1 MSNQPPIGVPQGAIR
16 LNTDSQK
23 LEFYAQDR
31 WFEMAT
37 DVPYLGD
44 TQSPAG
50 ARGFVSGGLQ
60 NPAEI
65 NNIDMITIPTA
76 GNAIDFGNLTQVS
89 RLGGTT
95 ASRTRAVR
103 MSGIHGGSVT
113 AVVDFWTISQQG
125 DAVNFGDMQ
134 NGMRSTSAGG
144 NQTRGILAAGVPDS
158 SKIQYITIASLGS
171 NQDFGDPFQN
181 RTQGSALS
189 SPTRCCFAAGEA
201 PSRVNTID
209 FVEIATT
216 GDAQDFGDI
225 TREISG
231 VFCVTNATRGIIG
244 GGEFPSTFDTTMD
257 HITFASKGNALNF
270 GELIEQNGNGYRL
283 AGTASSPIRGC
294 FMGGTNDSP
303 ASNTVYN
310 VIQYVNMMTEGN
322 SVDFGDLATTHG
334 YTHIG
339 NCSNAHGGL

>member
-1 MSNQPPIGVPQGAIR
+1 MSNQPPIEVPQGAIR

-23 LEFYAQDR
+23 LEFFAQDR
-31 WFEMAT
+31 WYEMAT
-37 DVPYLGD
+37 DVPTLDG
-44 TQSPAG
+44 G

-103 MSGIHGGSVT
+103 MAGIHGGSVT
-113 AVVDFWTISQQG
+113 GVVDFWSIAQQG

-134 NGMRSTSAGG
+134 SAMRSTSAGG

-158 SKIQYITIASLGS
+158 SKLQYITIASLGS

-181 RTQGSALS
+181 RTQASALS

-225 TREISG
+225 TRAISG
-231 VFCVTNATRGIIG
+231 VVCVTNSTRGIIG
-244 GGEFPSTFDTTMD
+244 AGEFPSTFDSTMD
-257 HITFASKGNALNF
+257 YMTFASKGNAVVF
-270 GELIEQNGNGYRL
+270 GELSFSFRL
-283 AGTASSPIRGC
+283 GGTASSPIRGC

-310 VIQYVNMMTEGN
+310 VIQYVNIMTQGDA
-322 SVDFGDLATTHG
+322 VDFGDLATTHG
-334 YTHIG
+334 YVHIG

>member
-1 MSNQPPIGVPQGAIR
+1 MSNQPPIEVPQGAIR

-31 WFEMAT
+31 WHEMAT
-37 DVPYLGD
+37 DVPTLDG
-44 TQSPAG
+44 G

-65 NNIDMITIPTA
+65 NNIDMITIPTQ

-103 MSGIHGGSVT
+103 MSGIHNGSVT
-113 AVVDFWTISQQG
+113 AVVDYWTISQQG

-134 NGMRSTSAGG
+134 AVQRSTSAGG

-158 SKIQYITIASLGS
+158 SKLQYITIASLGS

-181 RTQGSALS
+181 RTQASALS

-216 GDAQDFGDI
+216 GDAKDFGDI

-231 VFCVTNATRGIIG
+231 VVCVTNSTRGIIG
-244 GGEFPSTFDTTMD
+244 AGEFPSTFDSTMD
-257 HITFASKGNALNF
+257 YMTFASKGNAVVF
-270 GELIEQNGNGYRL
+270 GELSFSFRL
-283 AGTASSPIRGC
+283 GGTASSPIRGC

-310 VIQYVNMMTEGN
+310 VIQYVNIMTQGDA
-322 SVDFGDLATTHG
+322 VDFGDLATTHG
-334 YTHIG
+334 YVHIG

>member
-1 MSNQPPIGVPQGAIR
+1 MSNQPPIEVPQGAIR

-31 WFEMAT
+31 WHEMAT
-37 DVPYLGD
+37 DVPTLDG
-44 TQSPAG
+44 G

-65 NNIDMITIPTA
+65 NNIDMITIPTQ

-103 MSGIHGGSVT
+103 ISGIHGGSLT
-113 AVVDFWTISQQG
+113 DTIDYWIIAQQG
-125 DAVNFGDMQ
+125 NAYDFG
-134 NGMRSTSAGG
+134 NLGTSVRSTSAAG
-144 NQTRGILAAGVPDS
+144 NQTRGILAAGVPDN
-158 SKIQYITIASLGS
+158 SKLQYITIASLGS

-181 RTQGSALS
+181 RTQASALS

-231 VFCVTNATRGIIG
+231 VVCVTNSTRGIIG
-244 GGEFPSTFDTTMD
+244 AGEFPSTFDSTMD
-257 HITFASKGNALNF
+257 YMTFASKGNAVVF
-270 GELIEQNGNGYRL
+270 GELSFSFRL
-283 AGTASSPIRGC
+283 GGTASSPIRGC

-310 VIQYVNMMTEGN
+310 VIQYVNIMTQGDA
-322 SVDFGDLATTHG
+322 VDFGDLATTHG
-334 YTHIG
+334 YVHVG

>member
-1 MSNQPPIGVPQGAIR
+1 MSNQPPIEVPQGAIR

-37 DVPYLGD
+37 DVPTLDG
-44 TQSPAG
+44 G

-65 NNIDMITIPTA
+65 NNIDQITIPTQ

-103 MSGIHGGSVT
+103 MAGIAGGNT
-113 AVVDFWTISQQG
+113 TGVVDFWTIAQQG
-125 DAVNFGDMQ
+125 DAVYFGDMNAVQ
-134 NGMRSTSAGG
+134 RSTSAGG

-158 SKIQYITIASLGS
+158 SKLQYITIATLGS

-181 RTQGSALS
+181 RTQASALS
-189 SPTRCCFAAGEA
+189 IPTRCCFAAGEA

-216 GDAQDFGDI
+216 GDALDFGDI

-231 VFCVTNATRGIIG
+231 VVCVTNSTRGIIG
-244 GGEFPSTFDTTMD
+244 AGEFPSTFDSTMD
-257 HITFASKGNALNF
+257 YMTFASKGNGVVF
-270 GELIEQNGNGYRL
+270 GELSFSFRL
-283 AGTASSPIRGC
+283 GGTASSPIRGC

-310 VIQYVNMMTEGN
+310 VIQYVNIMTQGDA
-322 SVDFGDLATTHG
+322 VDFGDLATTHG
-334 YTHIG
+334 YVHIG

>member
-1 MSNQPPIGVPQGAIR
+1 MSNQPPIEVPQGAIR

-31 WFEMAT
+31 WHEMAT
-37 DVPYLGD
+37 DVPTLDG
-44 TQSPAG
+44 G

-65 NNIDMITIPTA
+65 NNIDQITIPTA

-113 AVVDFWTISQQG
+113 AVVDFWTIAQQG
-125 DAVNFGDMQ
+125 DAVNFGDM
-134 NGMRSTSAGG
+134 NNAMRSTSAGG

-158 SKIQYITIASLGS
+158 SKLQYITIASLGS

-181 RTQGSALS
+181 RTQASALS

-216 GDAQDFGDI
+216 GNAEDFGDI
-225 TREISG
+225 TRAISG
-231 VFCVTNATRGIIG
+231 VFCVTNSTRGIIG
-244 GGEFPSTFDTTMD
+244 AGEFPSTFDSTMD
-257 HITFASKGNALNF
+257 YMTFASKGNAVVF
-270 GELIEQNGNGYRL
+270 GELSFSFRL
-283 AGTASSPIRGC
+283 GGTASSPIRGC

-310 VIQYVNMMTEGN
+310 VIQYVNIMTQGDA
-322 SVDFGDLATTHG
+322 VDFGDLATTHG
-334 YTHIG
+334 YVHIG

>member
-1 MSNQPPIGVPQGAIR
+1 MSNQPPIEVPQGAIR

-31 WFEMAT
+31 WHEMAT
-37 DVPYLGD
+37 DVPTLDG
-44 TQSPAG
+44 G

-103 MSGIHGGSVT
+103 MAGIHGGNPT
-113 AVVDFWTISQQG
+113 GVVDFWTIAQQG

-134 NGMRSTSAGG
+134 AVNRSTSAGG

-158 SKIQYITIASLGS
+158 SKLQYITIATLGS

-181 RTQGSALS
+181 RTQASALS

-231 VFCVTNATRGIIG
+231 VVCVTNSTRGIIG
-244 GGEFPSTFDTTMD
+244 AGEFPSTFDSTMD
-257 HITFASKGNALNF
+257 YMTFASKGNAVVF
-270 GELIEQNGNGYRL
+270 GELTFSFRL
-283 AGTASSPIRGC
+283 GGTASSPIRGC

-310 VIQYVNMMTEGN
+310 VIQYVNIMTQGDA
-322 SVDFGDLATTHG
+322 VDFGDLATTHG
-334 YTHIG
+334 YVHIG

>member
-1 MSNQPPIGVPQGAIR
+1 MSNKPPIEVPQGAIR

-23 LEFYAQDR
+23 LEFFAQDR
-31 WFEMAT
+31 WYEFAT
-37 DVPYLGD
+37 D
-44 TQSPAG
+44 SPTLDGG

-65 NNIDMITIPTA
+65 NNIDQITIPTQ

-103 MSGIHGGSVT
+103 MAGIHGGNAT
-113 AVVDFWTISQQG
+113 GVVDFWTIAQQG
-125 DAVNFGDMQ
+125 DAVNFGDMNAVQ
-134 NGMRSTSAGG
+134 RSTSAGG

-158 SKIQYITIASLGS
+158 SKLQYITIASLGS

-181 RTQGSALS
+181 RTQASALS

-225 TREISG
+225 TRAISG
-231 VFCVTNATRGIIG
+231 VVCVTNSTRGIIG
-244 GGEFPSTFDTTMD
+244 AGEFPSTFDSTMD
-257 HITFASKGNALNF
+257 YMTFASKGNAVVF
-270 GELIEQNGNGYRL
+270 GELSFSFRL
-283 AGTASSPIRGC
+283 GGTASSPIRGC

-310 VIQYVNMMTEGN
+310 VIQYVNIMTQGDA
-322 SVDFGDLATTHG
+322 VDFGDLATTHG
-334 YTHIG
+334 YVHIG

>member
-1 MSNQPPIGVPQGAIR
+1 MSNQPPIEVPQGAIR

-31 WFEMAT
+31 WYEMAT
-37 DVPYLGD
+37 DVPTLDG
-44 TQSPAG
+44 G

-65 NNIDMITIPTA
+65 NNIDMITIPTQ

-103 MSGIHGGSVT
+103 ISGISGGSLT
-113 AVVDFWTISQQG
+113 DTIDYWIIAQQG
-125 DAVNFGDMQ
+125 DAYDFG
-134 NGMRSTSAGG
+134 NLGTSVRSTSASG
-144 NQTRGILAAGVPDS
+144 NQTRGIVAAGVNSPGTM
-158 SKIQYITIASLGS
+158 QYITIASNGS
-171 NQDFGDPFQN
+171 SDTFGSPLVN
-181 RTQGSALS
+181 RTQSSALS

-209 FVEIATT
+209 FVQIGTLGNAM
-216 GDAQDFGDI
+216 DFGDI
-225 TREISG
+225 TRAISG
-231 VFCVTNATRGIIG
+231 VFCVTNSTRGIIA

-257 HITFASKGNALNF
+257 YITFASKGNAVVF

-283 AGTASSPIRGC
+283 AGTASSPTRGC

-303 ASNTVYN
+303 SSNTVYN
-310 VIQYVNMMTEGN
+310 VIQYVNIMTQGN

>member
-65 NNIDMITIPTA
+65 NNIDMITIPTQ

-134 NGMRSTSAGG
+134 EGIRSTSAAG

-209 FVEIATT
+209 FVQIGTLGNAT
-216 GDAQDFGDI
+216 DFGDI

-231 VFCVTNATRGIIG
+231 VVCVTNSTRGIIG
-244 GGEFPSTFDTTMD
+244 AGEFPSTFDATMD
-257 HITFASKGNALNF
+257 FVTMASKGNAIVF
-270 GELIEQNGNGYRL
+270 GELTFSFRL
-283 AGTASSPIRGC
+283 GGTASSPVRGC

-310 VIQYVNMMTEGN
+310 VIQYVNIMTQGDA
-322 SVDFGDLATTHG
+322 VDFGDLATTHG
-334 YTHIG
+334 YVHVG

>member
-1 MSNQPPIGVPQGAIR
+1 MSNQPPIEVPQGAIR

-31 WFEMAT
+31 WHEMAT
-37 DVPYLGD
+37 DVPTLDG
-44 TQSPAG
+44 G

-65 NNIDMITIPTA
+65 NNIDMITIPTQ

-103 MSGIHGGSVT
+103 MAGIHGGSVT
-113 AVVDFWTISQQG
+113 GVVDFWSIAQQG

-134 NGMRSTSAGG
+134 AVNRSTSAGG

-158 SKIQYITIASLGS
+158 SKLQYITIASLGS

-181 RTQGSALS
+181 RTQASALS

-216 GDAQDFGDI
+216 GDAKDFGDI

-231 VFCVTNATRGIIG
+231 VVCVTNSTRGIIG
-244 GGEFPSTFDTTMD
+244 AGEFPSTFDSTMD
-257 HITFASKGNALNF
+257 YMTFASKGNAVVF
-270 GELIEQNGNGYRL
+270 GELSFSFRL
-283 AGTASSPIRGC
+283 GGTASSPIRGC

-310 VIQYVNMMTEGN
+310 VIQYVNIMTQGDA
-322 SVDFGDLATTHG
+322 VDFGDLATTHG
-334 YTHIG
+334 YVHIG